1 MLTLPFRLAAT
12 VFVTLFVASSL
23 FRRAVAG
30 VAVSAAIVF
39 AQHENAFSVF
49 GAVAQGDA
57 GIGPALSAVVQL
69 ILG

>member
-12 VFVTLFVASSL
+12 VFFTLFVASSL

-39 AQHENAFSVF
+39 VQHEAAFSALA
-49 GAVAQGDA
+49 AVSQGDA
-57 GIGPALSAVVQL
+57 GIGPTLSAVVQL